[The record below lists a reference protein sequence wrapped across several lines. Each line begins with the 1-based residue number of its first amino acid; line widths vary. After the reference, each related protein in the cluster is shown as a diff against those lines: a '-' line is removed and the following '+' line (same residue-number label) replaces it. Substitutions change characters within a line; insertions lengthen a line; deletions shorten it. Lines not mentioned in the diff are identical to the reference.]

1 MTEVALPRIDPW
13 GALRS
18 AVPTTQPLTQV
29 PLAGLRFAVK
39 DLIDVAGEVTGGGN
53 PDWARSHAP
62 ATRSAPV
69 VEALLAAGAQYA
81 GKANTDELAF
91 SLEGENAHTGTP
103 INPRYPAL
111 LPGGSSS
118 GSAVAAAAGLVDFAL
133 GTDTGGSV
141 RVPAS
146 FCGIFGFRP
155 SHGALSLEGVLPF
168 SPSYDTVGWFADTP
182 ALLQRVGEVLLPS
195 STGQPLT
202 RLLLAEDVFALC
214 EPDCGDALRTIAVAW
229 QPQATVRAFA
239 ADWQAAAECYRV
251 LQGGEIRD
259 ELGPWIRATRP
270 HFGGNIAPRFAGALA
285 ITDEEIAT
293 QIPVRARFAAHLQA
307 LLGEDAVLVLPTC
320 EGRPLRRD
328 SDGATR
334 GRFYPRALAVN
345 ALAGHAG
352 LPQITLPVVELEGE
366 PLGLSL
372 IGPRNSDRAL
382 LALAERLWRQHTGE
396 TAHRTCDASAT
407 PA

>member
-1 MTEVALPRIDPW
+1 MTAAASPRIDPW

-18 AVPTTQPLTQV
+18 SASAAPSVREG
-29 PLAGLRFAVK
+29 PLAGLRFVVK
-39 DLIDVAGEVTGGGN
+39 DLIDIAGEVTGGGN
-53 PDWARSHAP
+53 PDWARTHGA

-69 VEALLAAGAQYA
+69 VEALLAASARYA
-81 GKANTDELAF
+81 GKAHTDELAF

-118 GSAVAAAAGLVDFAL
+118 GSAVAVAAGLADFAL

-146 FCGIFGFRP
+146 FCGIPGFRP
-155 SHGALSLEGVLPF
+155 SHGVLSLEGVLPF
-168 SPSYDTVGWFADTP
+168 APGYDSIGWFAATP
-182 ALLQRVGEVLLPS
+182 ALLRRVGDVLLPS
-195 STGQPLT
+195 SGDRTLG

-214 EPDCGDALRTIAVAW
+214 EPDCAAALRVIAEAW
-229 QPQATVRAFA
+229 KVEGTVRAFA

-259 ELGPWIRATRP
+259 ELGPWIRAARP
-270 HFGGNIAPRFAGALA
+270 HFGENIAPRFADALA
-285 ITDEEIAT
+285 ITDEEIAA
-293 QIPVRARFAAHLQA
+293 QRPVRAHFAAHLHT
-307 LLGEDAVLVLPTC
+307 LLGEDGVLVLPTC

-328 SDGATR
+328 SDGAAR
-334 GRFYPRALAVN
+334 GRFYPRALAIN

-382 LALAERLWRQHTGE
+382 LALAERVWRQHTGE
-396 TAHRTCDASAT
+396 TAHRISDAPAT